1 MMKEDIDREI
11 EKMKMRKVELV
22 SKLNL
27 INNFDEKEELQNEI
41 EIIQKQIDVLEK
53 FKK

>member
-1 MMKEDIDREI
+1 MIKEDIDSEI
-11 EKMKMRKVELV
+11 EKLKGKKVELV

-27 INNFDEKEELQNEI
+27 INNFDEKEDLQNEI

-53 FKK
+53 LR

>member
-1 MMKEDIDREI
+1 MLKEDIDKEI
-11 EKMKMRKVELV
+11 EKLKGKKVELT
-22 SKLNL
+22 SRLNL

-53 FKK
+53 FKR

>member
-1 MMKEDIDREI
+1 MIKEDIDREI